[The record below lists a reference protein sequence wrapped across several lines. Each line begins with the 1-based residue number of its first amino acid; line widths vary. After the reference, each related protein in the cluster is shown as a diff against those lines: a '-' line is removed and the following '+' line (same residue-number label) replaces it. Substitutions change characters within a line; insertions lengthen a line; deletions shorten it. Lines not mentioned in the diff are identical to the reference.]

1 MRTESFP
8 RNNSTDR
15 RKREP
20 SVANTHEICSIRT
33 DGNMKKVSGQSKIT
47 SEVQQYKHV
56 TLAASTYNAKGQRDI
71 TNIHSISCLPKR
83 RYFVA

>member
-1 MRTESFP
+1 
-8 RNNSTDR
+8 
-15 RKREP
+15 
-20 SVANTHEICSIRT
+20 
-33 DGNMKKVSGQSKIT
+33 MKKVSGQSKIT

-83 RYFVA
+83 RYFVAQID